1 MLNKADPVR
10 TAAEEISSGQSV
22 RKVIIKD
29 LVFDASIGAYEEER
43 ERPQR
48 VLINVQVDV
57 VDPVDPLSD
66 DLEDVL
72 CYHKLTKGIGDI
84 LNEGHIVLVE
94 TVAERIAVLVLD
106 SNLTVGVRVRVEKP
120 DAIENAGAVG
130 VEIYRSKA

>member
-1 MLNKADPVR
+1 MVKQPDPVKS
-10 TAAEEISSGQSV
+10 AAEEISSGQSV

-29 LVFDASIGAYEEER
+29 LVFNASIGAYEEER
-43 ERPQR
+43 YRPQR

-57 VDPVDPLSD
+57 VDPSDPLSD

-84 LNEGHIVLVE
+84 LDEGHIVLVE
-94 TVAERIAVLVLD
+94 TLAERIAVLVLV
-106 SNLTVGVRVRVEKP
+106 STLTVGVRVRVEKP